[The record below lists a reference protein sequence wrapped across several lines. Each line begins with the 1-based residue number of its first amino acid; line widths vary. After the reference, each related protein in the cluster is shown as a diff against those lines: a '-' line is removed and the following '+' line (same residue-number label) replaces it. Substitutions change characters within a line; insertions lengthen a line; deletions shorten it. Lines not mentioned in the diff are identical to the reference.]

1 MNTIPMLCHTFLQV
15 SKPDYISGDVGLPK
29 FHCPRCRDHWYGIT
43 PFPCD
48 EELARLIRE
57 GLWYTGKGEPG
68 EAVRRSKE
76 PRFRTRPGS
85 SSIKREHS
93 NSGSSTSL
101 TKLAA
106 SGGRFAKKSEN
117 SKGLLG
123 SNDGKEKKKRITFKL
138 DFEDSGSSGPSS
150 TTLLQDDFATGYGR
164 GGGKGILKG
173 KSSGGGE
180 GAAENGLGTSESIGD
195 GLAMEQGAGSGKRG
209 SGSGSG
215 DALERGRKKGRRGG
229 GGGGSSHDLESS
241 SDGSGLSLDDGRRRG
256 KRKKHDKTD
265 AGMGIS
271 RNRNAKN
278 GADGI
283 GDGSLG
289 KVVGMDSGHNKTQSR
304 SDSGYNNSSLG
315 SKSSM
320 NGTDT
325 NSEQPSSNRDPSSSH
340 SDGLSNSGSN
350 NSLSPTSTTSRVSRQ
365 GGGGERGGGRRL
377 GHKDHGK
384 NIRKAGG
391 YMRAV
396 SPTSSE
402 WGDPLHARSFIS
414 STATSRAGSSS
425 NLLHLSDEEEDNDG
439 GAPILPPIVVP
450 PIHKKQVVDLSDLL
464 DGFQFTRPWTFSYH
478 NSGPITAKLTQ
489 RM

>member
-1 MNTIPMLCHTFLQV
+1 M
-15 SKPDYISGDVGLPK
+15 
-29 FHCPRCRDHWYGIT
+29 
-43 PFPCD
+43 
-48 EELARLIRE
+48 
-57 GLWYTGKGEPG
+57 
-68 EAVRRSKE
+68 RRSKE

-85 SSIKREHS
+85 SSLKREHS

-123 SNDGKEKKKRITFKL
+123 SNDGKDKKKRITFKL

-150 TTLLQDDFATGYGR
+150 TTLLQDDFTTGYGK

-173 KSSGGGE
+173 KSSDGGKGV
-180 GAAENGLGTSESIGD
+180 AENSLGTSESIGD

-256 KRKKHDKTD
+256 KRKKHDKTN

-271 RNRNAKN
+271 RNRNVKN

-304 SDSGYNNSSLG
+304 SNSGYNNSSLG
-315 SKSSM
+315 SKSAM

-325 NSEQPSSNRDPSSSH
+325 NSGNATEQTSSNRDPSSSH
-340 SDGLSNSGSN
+340 SDSLSNSGSN
-350 NSLSPTSTTSRVSRQ
+350 NSLSPASTTSRVSRQ
-365 GGGGERGGGRRL
+365 GGGGGGRRL

-425 NLLHLSDEEEDNDG
+425 NLLHLSDEEDNDG
-439 GAPILPPIVVP
+439 GAPILPPIMVP